1 MDGTSTTTWTVFLIS
16 APGVE
21 ATPGGSFASREDA
34 LAWIRGLPDDVR
46 RRAMP
51 PLPLPQRQRT
61 P

>member
-1 MDGTSTTTWTVFLIS
+1 MDGTSGTTWTVYLIS
-16 APGVE
+16 AGAE

-34 LAWIRGLPDDVR
+34 LAWIQALPDDVR

-51 PLPLPQRQRT
+51 PLPLPARQRT